1 MYTLIRALRKD
12 VEHMKLNSKISP
24 DEIRET
30 ITLLQKKRIYLN
42 LTQRETAQRVG
53 IPLST
58 YQKFET
64 GERNIWTASFKVT
77 CKVLYALELN
87 PDDFFRRRYVI
98 REPKKE
104 SPVIL
109 KKGRKDNGRT

>member
-1 MYTLIRALRKD
+1 
-12 VEHMKLNSKISP
+12 MKPNSKISP

-30 ITLLQKKRIYLN
+30 ITLLQKQRLYLN
-42 LTQRETAQRVG
+42 LTQREAAQMIG

-64 GERNIWTASFKVT
+64 GERNIWTASFTVT

-87 PDDFFRRRYVI
+87 PDDFFRRRYII
-98 REPKKE
+98 RKPKKE
-104 SPVIL
+104 CPVVL
-109 KKGRKDNGRT
+109 KERTER

>member
-1 MYTLIRALRKD
+1 
-12 VEHMKLNSKISP
+12 MKLNSKISP

-58 YQKFET
+58 Y
-64 GERNIWTASFKVT
+64 
-77 CKVLYALELN
+77 
-87 PDDFFRRRYVI
+87 
-98 REPKKE
+98 
-104 SPVIL
+104 
-109 KKGRKDNGRT
+109 